1 MKVILIFL
9 MVFSFVL
16 YINQMLTFYLKWLFY
31 KETPSQIAMIISLL
45 CILIGSISASFLFGL
60 K

>member
-1 MKVILIFL
+1 
-9 MVFSFVL
+9 MVFAFVL

-31 KETPSQIAMIISLL
+31 KETPSQAAMVISLL